1 MANLW
6 RREVERRRVGRRHVE
21 IRRVEIR
28 RVEIRRVER
37 WCAEGRRGA
46 RRVTVGRDDLLDE
59 DNKS

>member
-6 RREVERRRVGRRHVE
+6 RREVERRRVGRRH
-21 IRRVEIR
+21 VEIR